1 MGSRAG
7 RIGPKPRKETQ
18 MAECEPKP
26 AITYDDFTKLDI
38 RVAKVVEVSE
48 HPNADK
54 LLCIKIDLGGE
65 TRQIVA
71 GVKEYYAPE
80 ALVGKQIAV
89 VTNLQPR
96 KVRGIESNGMLLAA
110 VDSEGGKMRD
120 VVVLSPDREVPNGS
134 PVS

>member
-1 MGSRAG
+1 
-7 RIGPKPRKETQ
+7 

>member
-1 MGSRAG
+1 MLAELS
-7 RIGPKPRKETQ
+7 PKPRKEKQ

-26 AITYDDFTKLDI
+26 TITYDDFTKLDM
-38 RVAKVVEVSE
+38 RVAKVLEISE

-54 LLCIKIDLGGE
+54 LLCMKIDLGGE

-71 GVKEYYAPE
+71 GIKEYYAPE
-80 ALVGKQIAV
+80 AMVGRQIAV

-110 VDSEGGKMRD
+110 VNSEGGKIRD